1 MPDNSD
7 NTAGAKTE
15 SRKAKWSIRL
25 VVCSLVLFF
34 CPCLLPMLREWF
46 MAVSGMHVHP
56 HSELFSAILVGC
68 VTFGVLMNVAAIV
81 LGALAVREIR
91 LSGEQLGGSG
101 QATAGIGGAIALLL
115 FVALAIPAVQ
125 SAREAA
131 RRTQCK
137 CNMKQLGLAMHN
149 YHDAFKVY
157 PPAAIR
163 DEEGRALLSW
173 RVVILPFIEET
184 GLYQKFH
191 LNEPWD
197 SPHNLPLASPMP
209 PQFRCPSD
217 RTSRLNASNYVI
229 VIGKETYF
237 PPEGQVN
244 VKDVKDGTSLTVMIG
259 EVAGNTVPW
268 TKPDDL
274 VFDQN
279 FTGKGTFS
287 SAHAGGWQVQMGD
300 GTCRF
305 ISEKT
310 DVKTLRAIMTIA
322 GREIVDEDD
331 F

>member
-1 MPDNSD
+1 MTTDSNEAIHS
-7 NTAGAKTE
+7 AKL
-15 SRKAKWSIRL
+15 SRTAKWSLRL

-34 CPCLLPMLREWF
+34 CPCLLPLLREWF
-46 MAVSGMHVHP
+46 MALSGVHVHP
-56 HSELFSAILVGC
+56 HSELFSAVLVGC
-68 VTFGVLMNVAAIV
+68 VTAGVLINVVAFV
-81 LGALAVREIR
+81 LGGLALREIR
-91 LSGEQLGGSG
+91 LSGGHLGGSG
-101 QATAGIGGAIALLL
+101 QATAGMSGAIALLL
-115 FVALAIPAVQ
+115 VVAPATPGVLAAI
-125 SAREAA
+125 EAA
-131 RRTQCK
+131 NRTQCK

-157 PPAAIR
+157 PPAASR

-197 SPHNLPLASPMP
+197 SPHNLPLANRMP
-209 PQFRCPSD
+209 PPFRCPSD
-217 RTSRLNASNYVI
+217 RSSRSNSSNYVI
-229 VIGKETYF
+229 VVGPETYF
-237 PPEGQVN
+237 PPDGQVN
-244 VKDVKDGTSLTVMIG
+244 VKDVKDGTSLTVMVG

-279 FTGKGTFS
+279 FTGKGNFS
-287 SAHAGGWQVQMGD
+287 SAHAGGWQVLMGD

-310 DVKTLRAIMTIA
+310 DTRILRALMTIA
-322 GREIVDEDD
+322 GKEIIDEDC